1 MTVLASNDSIFYFI
15 ICVYFISKYLFSERS
30 RMDLHYGVMARQ
42 LTLKQM
48 KAWLANGSMT
58 KEDYDAIIK
67 TKKNLEKLNKELPKE
82 LQYKSPK

>member
-1 MTVLASNDSIFYFI
+1 
-15 ICVYFISKYLFSERS
+15 
-30 RMDLHYGVMARQ
+30 
-42 LTLKQM
+42 M